1 MASQAHGEPNRANTP
16 TDSQKKKKKKL
27 TQNQKSNLPTVP
39 MVTSLAEKAEK
50 TKPQYIDTVHTEQK
64 QNKPKP
70 ILCLSKKKTQY
81 RASVPKRQNQT
92 KKTPNPKYSL
102 VVAVFVPCH
111 RFRRL

>member
-16 TDSQKKKKKKL
+16 TDSQKKKKKKKL

-81 RASVPKRQNQT
+81 RASVPKR
-92 KKTPNPKYSL
+92 
-102 VVAVFVPCH
+102 
-111 RFRRL
+111 